1 MSGFLSNR
9 YIIVLSRVVLGL
21 VFIIAS
27 IDKITAPDAFAAN
40 VQAYGLVPYALVN
53 VMALVIPWIELIC
66 GIFLLGGVRVQS
78 CSAILSVLLCV
89 FVVAMMSALA
99 RELKIDCGCFGK
111 EHATPVSWMRV
122 LEDVGLL
129 ILGIHLIIF
138 RTDAVRES
146 STPLHGE
153 L

>member
-1 MSGFLSNR
+1 M
-9 YIIVLSRVVLGL
+9 VLGV

-27 IDKITAPDAFAAN
+27 IDKIVSPDAFAAN

-53 VMALVIPWIELIC
+53 ITALVIPWLELVC
-66 GIFLLGGVRVQS
+66 GVFLLGGVRLQS
-78 CSAILSVLLCV
+78 SSAILSALLSM
-89 FVVAMMSALA
+89 FIIAMIIALV

-129 ILGIHLIIF
+129 ILGVHCYF
-138 RTDAVRES
+138 FTDRTVQIEAILPPS
-146 STPLHGE
+146 ASLHPDKK
-153 L
+153 